1 MKVTRF
7 ISIFI
12 FCSINMLAQN
22 FSIHDFK
29 GTWKYEHKETYEVWT
44 KQNDSVLNGVSYKLQ
59 NGEKKISEKLKLQK
73 IEDQIIYSA
82 QVLNQNNA
90 KWIDFELNNRVKDK
104 LSFENTTHDFP
115 NKIQY
120 TLITKEKILVEVK
133 DNNNQG
139 FSFYLLKIK
148 E

>member
-1 MKVTRF
+1 M
-7 ISIFI
+7 
-12 FCSINMLAQN
+12 NMFAQK

-29 GTWKYEHKETYEVWT
+29 GTWKHEHKETYEVWT
-44 KQNDSVLNGVSYKLQ
+44 RQNDSVLNGVSYKLQ

-73 IEDQIIYSA
+73 LEDQIIYSA

-90 KWIDFELNNRVKDK
+90 KWIDFELNNGVKDK

-120 TLITKEKILVEVK
+120 TFITKEKILVEVK

-139 FSFYLLKIK
+139 FSFYLLKTK